1 MHMTGSNG
9 VPNGHDLDFLR
20 GSHPS
25 VLIPRGQGHLY
36 RPGHSDRWEVA
47 RRRPEEK
54 WEFSN
59 NIALDNPFLDDPK
72 LIDPA

>member
-1 MHMTGSNG
+1 MILF
-9 VPNGHDLDFLR
+9 V
-20 GSHPS
+20 SHPGFGRLKPPS
-25 VLIPRGQGHLY
+25 GEGDDREGGQGHLY
-36 RPGHSDRWEVA
+36 RPGLSDRWEVA